1 SGAPLSSMFHH
12 SCTPLTHH
20 YIMMSLHVP
29 STTDIYTLSLHDAL
43 PISPDSIVPSSTP
56 TRRFPG
62 PVPAGGRHAFS
73 CSCSSLSSSA
83 SDWRPGPDSTPGPWT
98 CSPRPSTGE
107 RALATA
113 SPPPLSPY
121 SGSMSGLSE
130 EQTRRVVALAMD
142 LARQGWTEELLE
154 FLDHGLPA
162 NTQDED

>member
-1 SGAPLSSMFHH
+1 NFDGYVRNATITTPSSRT
-12 SCTPLTHH
+12 C
-20 YIMMSLHVP
+20 
-29 STTDIYTLSLHDAL
+29 AAR
-43 PISPDSIVPSSTP
+43 SPDSIAPSSTP

-162 NTQDED
+162 NTQDEDANSLLMLAV